1 MQYTVII
8 PTLNAGEHIGTL
20 IGALQAQTVK
30 PVEIIVIDSQSEDG
44 TVALAKNFDGVRVL
58 SVMRDAFD
66 HGGTRDEAMR
76 ASETPFAVLMTQ
88 DALPAD
94 DRCMAAL
101 LEPFKDELVAAV
113 CARQVAGSDATA
125 RESAIRRFRYPD
137 ESRKWTCEDMSVL
150 GIRSFLLSDS
160 CAAYRRSAY
169 ESVGGFT
176 HPIETNE
183 DMLIAADF
191 LRAGYALVYQAEAR
205 VLHAHNYSLLQEYR
219 RNRKI
224 GAFLVRYSERFQG
237 ANETR
242 EGMKLVRFVTGELA
256 REGRLGEVI
265 PFWANCGARL
275 LGNRMG
281 RRLELR
287 TLKREHG

>member
-1 MQYTVII
+1 
-8 PTLNAGEHIGTL
+8 
-20 IGALQAQTVK
+20 
-30 PVEIIVIDSQSEDG
+30 
-44 TVALAKNFDGVRVL
+44 
-58 SVMRDAFD
+58 
-66 HGGTRDEAMR
+66 
-76 ASETPFAVLMTQ
+76 
-88 DALPAD
+88 
-94 DRCMAAL
+94 
-101 LEPFKDELVAAV
+101 
-113 CARQVAGSDATA
+113 
-125 RESAIRRFRYPD
+125 
-137 ESRKWTCEDMSVL
+137 MSVL

-237 ANETR
+237 ANET
-242 EGMKLVRFVTGELA
+242 
-256 REGRLGEVI
+256 
-265 PFWANCGARL
+265 
-275 LGNRMG
+275 
-281 RRLELR
+281 
-287 TLKREHG
+287 